1 MSQGLLPASGLG
13 KSVTFVAVYIERGTG
28 EVRTLQ

>member
-1 MSQGLLPASGLG
+1 MSQELLPALVLG

-28 EVRTLQ
+28 EIGTLQ